1 MMLKS
6 EWQFLKQHKMML
18 VVMYDADRT
27 YRRPCWAIGWRG
39 RKAAVI
45 STNTATPAAWLA
57 IISMTIGFNLLIILK
72 FHLEMKR
79 QPLGA

>member
-27 YRRPCWAIGWRG
+27 YRRPRWAIGERG
-39 RKAAVI
+39 SKAPL
-45 STNTATPAAWLA
+45 SRPTPL
-57 IISMTIGFNLLIILK
+57 
-72 FHLEMKR
+72 R
-79 QPLGA
+79 QSLGWQ